1 VQAFVN
7 ASIDG
12 WNSYLTGDPAP
23 ANALIKKDNPEMTD
37 AIIAQAITQ
46 MRDRGM
52 VAGGDAA
59 TLGVGAMTDA
69 RWKTFFDMMKEAKV
83 YDDKVDV
90 AKAYTLAF
98 VNKGHGV
105 PAPPAKEQK

>member
-1 VQAFVN
+1 L
-7 ASIDG
+7 S
-12 WNSYLTGDPAP
+12 GDPAP

-37 AIIAQAITQ
+37 AIIANAIAQ

-52 VAGGDAA
+52 VQGGDAA
-59 TLGVGAMTDA
+59 TLGVGAMTDE

-98 VNKGHGV
+98 VNNGRGV
-105 PAPPAKEQK
+105 TRPPTKEQK